1 MHKDTIAKQVLKGYK
16 PHDGLYPSMHLPTRF
31 EAARAHIEAR
41 LEHEIAN
48 L

>member
-1 MHKDTIAKQVLKGYK
+1 MAASGEPRRRGESDETARRVI
-16 PHDGLYPSMHLPTRF
+16 
-31 EAARAHIEAR
+31 EAARTHIEAR